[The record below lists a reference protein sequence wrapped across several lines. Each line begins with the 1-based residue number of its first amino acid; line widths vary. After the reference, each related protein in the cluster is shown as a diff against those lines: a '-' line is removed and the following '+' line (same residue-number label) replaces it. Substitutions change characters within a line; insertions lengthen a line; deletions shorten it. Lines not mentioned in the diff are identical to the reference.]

1 TLQIRRWSRPVC
13 KLKYGLRQIYKV
25 IFSQGGNMNLATL
38 EKEVLNLDIH
48 SRGRLLSLL
57 MQSLK
62 NESED
67 ISPEEHE
74 KLWAEESERR
84 MEEMESGKVAAI
96 PLNETLRE
104 ARSLL
109 K

>member
-1 TLQIRRWSRPVC
+1 
-13 KLKYGLRQIYKV
+13 
-25 IFSQGGNMNLATL
+25 MNLATL
-38 EKEVLNLDIH
+38 EKEVLNLDIR

-57 MQSLK
+57 MQSLE
-62 NESED
+62 NESEG

-74 KLWAEESERR
+74 RSWAEESERR
-84 MEEMESGKVAAI
+84 MEEMESGKVSAI
-96 PLNETLRE
+96 PLNDALRE

>member
-1 TLQIRRWSRPVC
+1 
-13 KLKYGLRQIYKV
+13 
-25 IFSQGGNMNLATL
+25 MNLATL